1 MRYAWIDA
9 HRQEFPLA
17 DLCAALEVSISG
29 YRAWKRGGIPD
40 RQRLTYRT
48 ASG

>member
-29 YRAWKRGGIPD
+29 YRAGSAAV
-40 RQRLTYRT
+40 YRT